1 MRQELGINLLVY
13 KEKLDQGI
21 KQSAL
26 LKEIKK
32 QGISLAEVRRE
43 YIKDQKELEDIAKTA
58 KENEIK
64 LYYSVPEKII
74 EEKLP
79 NKNLR
84 NYLEEAMIMKIQ
96 NVKFNIGSLDQID
109 QKGAE
114 KLKEILE
121 DYDLTYTIENDQ
133 TKENGTFA
141 CTKKTLEQIYK
152 YELPVGYTMDLGNW
166 YWQKEDPN
174 TTFEELKNQIS
185 IFHLKNIDFKDGK
198 PETVMLEDGKIEWM
212 DMIGQ
217 LDDDVKVFLEYPI
230 MEDEIAN
237 QINTVKK
244 QNKRR

>member
-43 YIKDQKELEDIAKTA
+43 YIKDQKEFEDIAKTA

-244 QNKRR
+244 AK

>member
-217 LDDDVKVFLEYPI
+217 LDNDVKVFLEYPI

-244 QNKRR
+244 AK

>member
-244 QNKRR
+244 AK

>member
-1 MRQELGINLLVY
+1 MRQKLGINLLVY

-244 QNKRR
+244 AK

>member
-152 YELPVGYTMDLGNW
+152 YELSVGYTMDLGNW

-185 IFHLKNIDFKDGK
+185 IFHLKNINFKDGK

-217 LDDDVKVFLEYPI
+217 LGDDVKVFLEYPI
-230 MEDEIAN
+230 IEDEIAN
-237 QINTVKK
+237 QINIVKK
-244 QNKRR
+244 AK

>member
-152 YELPVGYTMDLGNW
+152 YELPVGYTMDFGNW

-244 QNKRR
+244 AK

>member
-141 CTKKTLEQIYK
+141 CIKKTLEQIYK
-152 YELPVGYTMDLGNW
+152 YELSVGYTMDLGNW

-244 QNKRR
+244 AK

>member
-43 YIKDQKELEDIAKTA
+43 YIKDQKELQDIAKTA

-244 QNKRR
+244 AK

>member
-198 PETVMLEDGKIEWM
+198 PETVMLEDGKIGWI

-217 LDDDVKVFLEYPI
+217 LGDDVKVFLEYPI
-230 MEDEIAN
+230 IEDEIAN

-244 QNKRR
+244 AK

>member
-141 CTKKTLEQIYK
+141 YTKKTLEQIYK

-244 QNKRR
+244 AK

>member
-32 QGISLAEVRRE
+32 QGISLAGVRRE

-244 QNKRR
+244 AK

>member
-96 NVKFNIGSLDQID
+96 NVKFNIGSFDQID

-244 QNKRR
+244 AK

>member
-198 PETVMLEDGKIEWM
+198 LETVMLEDGKIEWM

-230 MEDEIAN
+230 MEDEIVN

-244 QNKRR
+244 AK

>member
-74 EEKLP
+74 EEKFP

-198 PETVMLEDGKIEWM
+198 LETVMLEDGKIEWM

-244 QNKRR
+244 AK